1 MKLAIFTLPLH
12 ANYGG
17 ILQAYA
23 LQTTL
28 ERMGHEVVVMNRPYR
43 PPVTRPKGRK
53 LLIAWARRTK
63 QKLLDD
69 WDTIIDYEGRW
80 KQIPT
85 CRQHTER
92 FIQQWVHSRWLD
104 TPALLEEG
112 EVDAFVVGSDQ
123 IWRPEYF
130 SSWSPNPADAFLDF
144 ASGWRV
150 KRWAYGA
157 SFGVDTWEF
166 PEELTPRLAEL
177 MQLFEGV
184 SVREDSAVQLC
195 REHLGVEAQHVLDPT
210 MLLSPEDYQRLIDAY
225 DQHPSPTPRRLTTY
239 FLDPSPEKHGLGA
252 RVARE
257 REMVVGDL
265 PFPNITNFCIP
276 LKQRIVPPVEDWLCG
291 MAEAEMVVT
300 DSFHGCV
307 FSILFH
313 KPFIA
318 IGNPGRGLT
327 RMESLLRQFHLED
340 HLLTHA
346 PDYDPERTYDLG
358 HHVDALLDQW
368 RQKSLRFLE
377 QIGHVH
383 H

>member
-28 ERMGHEVVVMNRPYR
+28 ERMGHEVVVMNHLRYSPLLFGGVLR
-43 PPVTRPKGRK
+43 ALANWAGRK
-53 LLIAWARRTK
+53 LLLDL
-63 QKLLDD
+63 KLH
-69 WDTIIDYEGRW
+69 IEKGRA
-80 KQIPT
+80 KMENMLI
-85 CRQHTER
+85 RQHTDR
-92 FIQQWVHSRWLD
+92 FTSRYIHSRWLKD
-104 TPALLEEG
+104 LHDFSEG

-123 IWRPEYF
+123 IWRGYYF
-130 SSWSPNPADAFLDF
+130 EKSWVSPLPDAFLDF

-150 KRWAYGA
+150 KRWAYGV

-166 PEELTPRLAEL
+166 PEELTPHLAEL

-184 SVREDSAVQLC
+184 SVREDSAIQLC
-195 REHLGVEAQHVLDPT
+195 RKHLGVEAQHVLDPT
-210 MLLSPEDYQRLIDAY
+210 MLLAPEDYQRLIDNAHS
-225 DQHPSPTPRRLTTY
+225 DRKQASQPFLSTY
-239 FLDPSPEKHGLGA
+239 ILDYSQEKENLAKRVAHEKGLEILRLGA
-252 RVARE
+252 LYPMEANVPLEE
-257 REMVVGDL
+257 RL
-265 PFPNITNFCIP
+265 
-276 LKQRIVPPVEDWLCG
+276 VPPVEDWLRG

-368 RQKSLRFLE
+368 RQRSLRFLK
-377 QIGHVH
+377 QIG
-383 H
+383 